1 MVPACWQAGVRAH
14 HDILTMTQYSFR
26 VTKPRTS
33 TARELF
39 GILGSCPRAS
49 AMQREWN
56 AYFEREGIDAFMGRY
71 PASVKLLPERLSEMF
86 HFDRRAYI
94 VCLRLQK
101 AILSLLDALD
111 SSAAGEGRADI
122 VINGGGVI
130 TGYFLGDGPPENMYQ
145 RLCHGEVAD

>member
-1 MVPACWQAGVRAH
+1 MNRRLMPPDADAAERDPLVRREVIVVPGGV
-14 HDILTMTQYSFR
+14 LT
-26 VTKPRTS
+26 VT
-33 TARELF
+33 
-39 GILGSCPRAS
+39 
-49 AMQREWN
+49 
-56 AYFEREGIDAFMGRY
+56 
-71 PASVKLLPERLSEMF
+71 VF

-130 TGYFLGDGPPENMYQ
+130 TGYFLGDGSPENMYQ